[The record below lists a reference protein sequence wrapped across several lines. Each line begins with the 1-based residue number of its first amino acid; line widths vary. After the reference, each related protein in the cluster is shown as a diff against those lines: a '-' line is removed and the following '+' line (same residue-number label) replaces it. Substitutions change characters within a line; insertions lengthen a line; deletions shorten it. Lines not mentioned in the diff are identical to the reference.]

1 MRISDWSSDV
11 CSSDLLREM
20 VADAVAHRAD
30 FLELPEIEA
39 AAPDE
44 GLDRGE
50 EILAER
56 TVARRRAA
64 ADERR
69 LLPRQRLGL
78 IIGDRRIHGQH
89 DRRHLGMRTQ
99 AQVDAQRSEERS
111 VGKECGSTGSSR
123 WSPFP

>member
-1 MRISDWSSDV
+1 
-11 CSSDLLREM
+11 M

-99 AQVDAQRSEERS
+99 AQVDAQSSEEHTSELQSIMRIS
-111 VGKECGSTGSSR
+111 YAGFRLKKKPPILHHYKLTIG
-123 WSPFP
+123 